1 MPMAGYASAVAIEPS
16 HIASSSSKSQVP
28 TLSESLIRRASLKMS
43 KWKEMRAAKRAGGFG
58 SVLKGGMSILID
70 HRTTDRMLMPV
81 VTIPVL
87 TGSTFTPS
95 YAPMYDSSS
104 SSGMGYHTT
113 LEVMHQKRRSEEYN
127 TRAWSKDVDKEEGS
141 WQGSVDA
148 EEEVNLADA
157 DKVAN
162 GVSKGKGKE
171 RDIEHMLED
180 NEDLIEELRAWQY
193 LRLRR
198 GQETWLPD
206 RERLV
211 GKYSPFSSG
220 LSTKY

>member
-1 MPMAGYASAVAIEPS
+1 
-16 HIASSSSKSQVP
+16 
-28 TLSESLIRRASLKMS
+28 
-43 KWKEMRAAKRAGGFG
+43 
-58 SVLKGGMSILID
+58 
-70 HRTTDRMLMPV
+70 
-81 VTIPVL
+81 
-87 TGSTFTPS
+87 
-95 YAPMYDSSS
+95 
-104 SSGMGYHTT
+104 MGYHTT